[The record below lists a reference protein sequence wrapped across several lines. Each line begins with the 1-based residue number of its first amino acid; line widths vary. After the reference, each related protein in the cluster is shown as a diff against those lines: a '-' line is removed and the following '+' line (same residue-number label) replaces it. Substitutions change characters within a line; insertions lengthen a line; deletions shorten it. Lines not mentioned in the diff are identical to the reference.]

1 MRHQA
6 TLALRGYV
14 LTALSNRAVVG
25 FEVNSAINKQLIMTS
40 LNSNRAKVYGRFV
53 QVQVLYLNGQ
63 PVRSL
68 IH

>member
-6 TLALRGYV
+6 TLAVRGYV

-25 FEVNSAINKQLIMTS
+25 FEVNSAINKLLILTS
-40 LNSNRAKVYGRFV
+40 PNSNRARVDDLFV

-63 PVRSL
+63 VFRSL
-68 IH
+68 FH

>member
-6 TLALRGYV
+6 TSALRGYA
-14 LTALSNRAVVG
+14 LAALSNRAVVG
-25 FEVNSAINKQLIMTS
+25 FEVNSAINKQLILMS
-40 LNSNRAKVYGRFV
+40 LNSNRLRVDGRFV

>member
-25 FEVNSAINKQLIMTS
+25 FEVNSAINKLLILTS
-40 LNSNRAKVYGRFV
+40 PNSNRARVDDPFV
-53 QVQVLYLNGQ
+53 QVQVLDLNGQ
-63 PVRSL
+63 VVRSL
-68 IH
+68 FH

>member
-14 LTALSNRAVVG
+14 LTALSIRAVVG
-25 FEVNSAINKQLIMTS
+25 FGVVSAIKKLLILRS
-40 LNSNRAKVYGRFV
+40 PNSNRARVDGRFV
-53 QVQVLYLNGQ
+53 QAQVLYLNGQ
-63 PVRSL
+63 ALRSL

>member
-14 LTALSNRAVVG
+14 LTALSIRAVVS
-25 FEVNSAINKQLIMTS
+25 FEANSAIKKQLILTS
-40 LNSNRAKVYGRFV
+40 PNSNRARVDDRFV

-63 PVRSL
+63 VVRSL
-68 IH
+68 FH

>member
-25 FEVNSAINKQLIMTS
+25 FEANSAINKLLILTS
-40 LNSNRAKVYGRFV
+40 PNSNRARVDDRFV
-53 QVQVLYLNGQ
+53 QVQVLDLNGQ
-63 PVRSL
+63 VVRSL
-68 IH
+68 FH